1 MAKIAQSTRTARQDR
16 ILLLLER
23 SSDGLR
29 EQEIADDLR
38 LDRRVTNNY
47 LRELEAQGRVYKEG
61 FNWYLA
67 PFRPLTPR
75 KLNLEPE
82 QAIVL
87 YLAMRLFVKQSDRRV
102 ETAETLLYELAN
114 ILSEDL
120 NLTQDIVQVAKT
132 LSDQPTEAGH
142 EDILRT
148 IARAYIYRRQVKIL
162 YAPYQN
168 EPFETTLSPY
178 LIEPASLGFATYV
191 IGWSSLVGRLRTYKI
206 ERIQRAE
213 LLIHHEYTIPDDFPG
228 LELLNNAWSIYY
240 GEQTTRVVL
249 RFHPSV
255 VQRVQETHWRTS
267 SQPTSDENLPGYL
280 RLTFEVADTTD
291 LKPWIRTWGANCE
304 VLEPPELRDEMMGEA
319 RQFAELYGWN
329 MHRSLEPDENDP
341 LGLTNTLN
349 DFFG

>member
-1 MAKIAQSTRTARQDR
+1 MVKIAQSTKTARLER

-38 LDRRVTNNY
+38 LERRVTNNY
-47 LRELEAQGRVYKEG
+47 LRELEAQGHIYKEG
-61 FNWYLA
+61 INWHLA
-67 PFRPLTPR
+67 PYKPLTPR

-102 ETAETLLYELAN
+102 ETAETLLHELAN

-120 NLTQDIVQVAKT
+120 NLTQDIVQVARA
-132 LSDQPTEAGH
+132 LSEQPHKAGH

-162 YAPYQN
+162 YAPYQG
-168 EPFETTLSPY
+168 EPFETTLAPY

-191 IGWSSLVGRLRTYKI
+191 IGWSSIVGAIRTYKI
-206 ERIQRAE
+206 ERVQRAD
-213 LLIHHEYTIPDDFPG
+213 LLIHHNYTIPDDFPG
-228 LELLNNAWSIYY
+228 LDLLNNAWSIYY
-240 GEQTTRVVL
+240 GEQTTHVVL

-255 VQRVQETHWRTS
+255 VRRVQETHWRTS
-267 SQPTSDENLPGYL
+267 SQPTWDDELPDYL

-304 VLEPPELRDEMMGEA
+304 VLEPPKLRDEMMGEA
-319 RQFAELYGWN
+319 RKLARLYGWEAQQSN
-329 MHRSLEPDENDP
+329 QPDHRKFKDI
-341 LGLTNTLN
+341 
-349 DFFG
+349 FGG